1 MKLEKMMLR
10 EFTKHLNNMS
20 VLEHV
25 IEILPKCSVDGPW
38 IAGGS
43 LHRTYRDISLND
55 SDVDVFFKD
64 NEQLNK
70 YLIDLNGSAL
80 STKRYTIKSY
90 MVSEWHHTFVITY
103 MDADIKIQC
112 VSFKYFES
120 IEKLFESFDINLCRI
135 AYDGHS
141 VIYEENA
148 LNNIRDNKLKFN
160 EGSIYYPS
168 VTLKR
173 MVKYI
178 KLGYNIEDMDLKI
191 LTHAFYNSKKKAIDI
206 LDQDIFNKKP
216 VSINTYEGL
225 K

>member
-1 MKLEKMMLR
+1 MKLEKTTLKD
-10 EFTKHLNNMS
+10 FTKHLKNIS
-20 VLEHV
+20 ALEYV
-25 IEILPKCSVDGPW
+25 VDILPKCDVNGPW
-38 IAGGS
+38 IAGGC
-43 LHRTYRDISLND
+43 LHRTYRDLSLND
-55 SDVDVFFKD
+55 SDIDIFFKD
-64 NEQLNK
+64 NEQLAK
-70 YLIDLNGSAL
+70 YLLDFNAKAL
-80 STKRYTIKSY
+80 AEKKYVVKSY

-103 MDADIKIQC
+103 MDTEVKIQC

-135 AYDGHS
+135 AYDGTN

-148 LNNIRDNKLKFN
+148 LNNIKNNQLKFN

-178 KLGYNIEDMDLKI
+178 KLGYDIEDVDLKV
-191 LTHAFYNSKKKAIDI
+191 LTHAFYKSKKKAIDI
-206 LDQDIFNKKP
+206 LDQDLLSKKP
-216 VSINTYEGL
+216 IETYTGL